1 MHRNISIATALIA
14 LAIIAIV
21 MWPSTTQPN
30 VRKNV
35 EAEKFNP
42 RWSAKE

>member
-1 MHRNISIATALIA
+1 MLRNISIAISLVVLIG
-14 LAIIAIV
+14 LAV
-21 MWPSTTQPN
+21 SVWPSPTQPN

-42 RWSAKE
+42 GWSTKK